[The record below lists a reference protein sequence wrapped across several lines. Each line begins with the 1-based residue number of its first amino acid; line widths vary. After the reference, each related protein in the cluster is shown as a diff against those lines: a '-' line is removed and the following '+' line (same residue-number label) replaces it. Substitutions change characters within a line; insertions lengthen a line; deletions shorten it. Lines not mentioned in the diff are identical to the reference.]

1 MFINITSLVALSKV
15 LVLNTDMT
23 RPLCPSCNSNLCAV
37 NYHSNGKIRY
47 RKLCDS
53 CSRKGKKLKQVPAWY
68 KAGYRKKAVC
78 DRCGFRAKF
87 PEPQMSV
94 FHLDGNLKNTN
105 EFNLK
110 SICLNCRI
118 ELQLSGS
125 VWRESPIKP
134 DF

>member
-1 MFINITSLVALSKV
+1 
-15 LVLNTDMT
+15 MT
-23 RPLCPSCNSNLCAV
+23 RPLCSSCNSNLCAV

-53 CSRKGKKLKQVPAWY
+53 CLRKGKKSKQVPAWY

-78 DRCGFRAKF
+78 DRCGFRARY

-110 SICLNCRI
+110 SICLNCRV

-125 VWRESPIKP
+125 VWRESPIIP